1 MSQTRSTG
9 HLQLNG
15 RPGAYGGSHDRE
27 LCDRPE
33 LSQKLLGRLLPWL
46 SQLTVISIIVVASAT
61 ASAQNAPDVL
71 KVEPPNWWAGHSVNP
86 VRVLI
91 RGRNLTGARVEARGD
106 GIKTGSTSV
115 NKAGT
120 YLFVDLAIDRRA
132 LPGPRP
138 LTVSTRNG
146 TAVAPFEISA
156 PLARA
161 GRFQG
166 FTPDDFIYL
175 IMPDRFSDGDLSND
189 NPAGSKGLLDR
200 TKSRFYHGG
209 DLQGV
214 IDHLDYLKGL
224 GVTAIWLTPVY
235 ANVDHLNYREQYG
248 EGPITDYHG
257 YGAVDFYSVD
267 EHLGTIAKL
276 KELAD
281 RAHQIGIKV
290 IQDQVAN
297 HTGPY
302 HPWVSDPP
310 TPTWFNGTETNH
322 LACDWQ
328 IWTLI
333 DPGASYQLQKRVLE
347 GWFVN
352 ILPDLNQNDPE
363 TARYLIQNTLW
374 WLGMIGFDAIREDT
388 VPYVPRAFWG
398 TWARAIKKEY
408 PNVNVLGEVFDGN
421 PALVSFF
428 QGGRRGF
435 DGIDTGIETLFDYP
449 LYFQIRSAFGQ
460 GRSIREVARVLASDW
475 LYTNPSVLVTFF
487 GDHDVPRFM
496 SEKGADIAGLLL
508 AYTFVMTARGTPLL
522 YYGDEIA
529 MNGGGDPDNRRDF
542 PGGFPGDSRSAFARD
557 GRSAQEETVFQRV
570 QKLAALRADLA
581 CLRRGKQIDL
591 YVSDQQYAYA
601 RVAGNQS
608 AIIVINNDLVQAA
621 FEFEVAPAMVKDGG
635 TLCDQLGTS
644 TEVKVSGS
652 SIRVEIPARSAA
664 IYTLK

>member
-1 MSQTRSTG
+1 LRDLD
-9 HLQLNG
+9 HRNK
-15 RPGAYGGSHDRE
+15 PI
-27 LCDRPE
+27 
-33 LSQKLLGRLLPWL
+33 LSQECWGRLAVWL
-46 SQLTVISIIVVASAT
+46 RPLILISIIVVASAS
-61 ASAQNAPDVL
+61 ASAQSAPNVL
-71 KVEPPNWWAGHSVNP
+71 KVEPPNWWAGHSINP

-106 GIKTGSTSV
+106 GIKAGPASV
-115 NKAGT
+115 NQNGT

-132 LPGPRP
+132 SPGPRS
-138 LTVSTRNG
+138 LLVSTLG
-146 TAVAPFEISA
+146 GSAVAPFEISA

-166 FTPDDFIYL
+166 FTTDDFIYL
-175 IMPDRFSDGDLSND
+175 IMPDRFSDGDTSND
-189 NPAGSKGLLDR
+189 DPERSRGLLDR
-200 TKSRFYHGG
+200 SKSRFYHGG
-209 DLQGV
+209 DLQG
-214 IDHLDYLKGL
+214 IINHLDYLKGL

-235 ANVDHLNYREQYG
+235 DNVDHLNYHEQYG

-276 KELAD
+276 RELVD
-281 RAHQIGIKV
+281 RAHQLGIKV

-310 TPTWFNGTETNH
+310 TPGWFNGTEADH

-328 IWTLI
+328 TWTLI
-333 DPGASYQLQKRVLE
+333 DPNASYQLQKRVLE

-363 TARYLIQNTLW
+363 AARYLIQNTLW
-374 WLGMIGFDAIREDT
+374 WLGMTGFDAIREDT
-388 VPYVPRAFWG
+388 VPYVPRGFWSAW
-398 TWARAIKKEY
+398 TSAIKHEY

-435 DGIDTGIETLFDYP
+435 DGIDTGIDTLFDYP
-449 LYFQIRSAFGQ
+449 LYFQIRSGFAQ
-460 GRSIREVARVLASDW
+460 GKSIREVARVLASDW
-475 LYTNPSVLVTFF
+475 LYTNPGALVTFV

-508 AYTFVMTARGTPLL
+508 AQTFIMTARGAPLL

-542 PGGFPGDSRSAFARD
+542 PGGFPGDSRNAFTRE
-557 GRSAQEETVFQRV
+557 GRSASEETVFERV
-570 QKLAALRADLA
+570 QKLAGLRSDLVS
-581 CLRRGKQIDL
+581 LRRGKQIDL

-601 RVAGNQS
+601 RVSESQS
-608 AIIVINNDLVQAA
+608 AIIVINNEIVPAA
-621 FEFEVAPAMVKDGG
+621 LEFGVGPAVLKDGS

-644 TEVKVSGS
+644 KEVRVSGS